1 MLTSFTAAAN
11 AVVRVQEPSVQILK
25 SSYEFPPLGGGGAK
39 VVMGIARRLAARGH
53 RVDVV
58 TMAYRGLSA
67 RDVVAGVNV
76 SRIPGM
82 RLRLSTCSF
91 IEMIPYVLIAPWR
104 IIRMARGGKY
114 RFSHVHFIYPDG
126 VVAWL
131 TKRFTGLPYIITAH
145 GSDVPGY
152 NPNRF
157 RLLHVLLK
165 PIWRRITTDADLI
178 ICPSAAIQ
186 TLIKASNPRART
198 EIIPNGIDLEKFH
211 PQPKVPKRLLVV
223 TRMFERK
230 GVQFVLQALEGLK
243 DEFDVHIVGDG
254 PYLETLKS
262 LAASLGVRAKFH
274 GYMDNDSAE
283 LRNLYETA
291 SLFVFT
297 SESENFPI
305 VLLEAMAAG
314 AAIVTTSGTGCAE
327 VVGDAALLVPPRDA
341 AALRTALVK
350 LSRDPALVE
359 RLGHAGRERVV
370 KSFGWERVIELHLEV
385 YARFAVATAAKSPP

>member
-1 MLTSFTAAAN
+1 MSFSGADANDCARRTSDGGQ
-11 AVVRVQEPSVQILK
+11 VQEPSVQILK

-58 TMAYRGLSA
+58 TMRYRGLSS

-91 IEMIPYVLIAPWR
+91 VEMIPYVLLAPWR
-104 IIRMARGGKY
+104 IIRLARDGNY

-165 PIWRRITTDADLI
+165 PIWRRIT
-178 ICPSAAIQ
+178 
-186 TLIKASNPRART
+186 
-198 EIIPNGIDLEKFH
+198 
-211 PQPKVPKRLLVV
+211 
-223 TRMFERK
+223 
-230 GVQFVLQALEGLK
+230 
-243 DEFDVHIVGDG
+243 
-254 PYLETLKS
+254 
-262 LAASLGVRAKFH
+262 
-274 GYMDNDSAE
+274 
-283 LRNLYETA
+283 
-291 SLFVFT
+291 
-297 SESENFPI
+297 
-305 VLLEAMAAG
+305 
-314 AAIVTTSGTGCAE
+314 
-327 VVGDAALLVPPRDA
+327 
-341 AALRTALVK
+341 
-350 LSRDPALVE
+350 
-359 RLGHAGRERVV
+359 
-370 KSFGWERVIELHLEV
+370 
-385 YARFAVATAAKSPP
+385 

>member
-1 MLTSFTAAAN
+1 M
-11 AVVRVQEPSVQILK
+11 VVTGS
-25 SSYEFPPLGGGGAK
+25 
-39 VVMGIARRLAARGH
+39 ARRLPARGH

-58 TMAYRGLSA
+58 TMRYRGLSS
-67 RDVVAGVNV
+67 RDVVAGGNV

-82 RLRLSTCSF
+82 RVRLSTCSF
-91 IEMIPYVLIAPWR
+91 VEMIPFVLLAPWR
-104 IIRMARGGKY
+104 IIRLARGGNY

-165 PIWRRITTDADLI
+165 PIWRRITKEADLI
-178 ICPSAAIQ
+178 ICPSVAIES
-186 TLIKASNPRART
+186 LIKTSNPNART

-230 GVQFVLQALEGLK
+230 GVQFLLEALKGLRGG
-243 DEFDVHIVGDG
+243 EELDVHIVGDG
-254 PYLETLKS
+254 PYLDTLKAQ
-262 LAASLGVRAKFH
+262 AANLGVRAKIYGH
-274 GYMDNDSAE
+274 VDNDSAE

-297 SESENFPI
+297 SESENFPNEQH
-305 VLLEAMAAG
+305 EAMASG
-314 AAIVTTSGTGCAE
+314 AASITTSGTGCAE
-327 VVGDAALLVPPRDA
+327 VVGDAAVLVPPRDA
-341 AALRTALVK
+341 EALRASLEK
-350 LSRDPALVE
+350 LNADPELGK
-359 RLGHAGRERVV
+359 RLSSAARERVV

-385 YARFAVATAAKSPP
+385 Y

>member
-1 MLTSFTAAAN
+1 M
-11 AVVRVQEPSVQILK
+11 QDPSVQILK

-76 SRIPGM
+76 CRIPGM
-82 RLRLSTCSF
+82 RLRLSSCSF
-91 IEMIPYVLIAPWR
+91 VEMIPYVLLAPWR
-104 IIRMARGGKY
+104 IVRLARNGNY

-165 PIWRRITTDADLI
+165 PLWRLITNDATLI
-178 ICPSAAIQ
+178 ICPSLAIEA
-186 TLIKASNPRART
+186 LIKESNPRART
-198 EIIPNGIDLEKFH
+198 EIIPNGIELEKFR
-211 PQPKVPKRLLVV
+211 PQPKVPRRLLVV

-230 GVQFVLQALEGLK
+230 GVQFLMQALAGLRN
-243 DEFDVHIVGDG
+243 EFDVHVVGDG
-254 PYLETLKS
+254 PYLVTVKN
-262 LAASLGVRAKFH
+262 LAAQLNVPARFY
-274 GYMDNDSAE
+274 GYMDNDSVE

-327 VVGDAALLVPPRDA
+327 VVGDAAVLVPPRDPD
-341 AALRTALVK
+341 ALRSALEQ
-350 LSRDPALVE
+350 LSRDPE
-359 RLGHAGRERVV
+359 RVAQLGRDARERVV
-370 KSFGWERVIELHLEV
+370 KRFGWERVIELHLEV

>member
-1 MLTSFTAAAN
+1 M
-11 AVVRVQEPSVQILK
+11 QEPSVQILK

-58 TMAYRGLSA
+58 TMRYRGLSS

-91 IEMIPYVLIAPWR
+91 VEMIPYVLFAPWR
-104 IIRMARGGKY
+104 IIRLARGGNY

-131 TKRFTGLPYIITAH
+131 AKRFTGLPYLITAH

-165 PIWRRITTDADLI
+165 PVWRRITTDADLI
-178 ICPSAAIQ
+178 ICPSAAIES
-186 TLIKASNPRART
+186 LIKSSNPRART

-230 GVQFVLQALEGLK
+230 GVQFLLKALEGLP

-262 LAASLGVRAKFH
+262 QAAASGVRAKFYGH
-274 GYMDNDSAE
+274 MDNDSAD
-283 LRNLYETA
+283 LRDLYETA
-291 SLFVFT
+291 SIFVFT

-305 VLLEAMAAG
+305 VLLEAMTAG

-341 AALRTALVK
+341 DALRAALEK
-350 LSRDPALVE
+350 LSRNPELVKE
-359 RLGHAGRERVV
+359 LGAAGRERVV
-370 KSFGWERVIELHLEV
+370 KRFGWERVIELHLEV

>member
-1 MLTSFTAAAN
+1 
-11 AVVRVQEPSVQILK
+11 
-25 SSYEFPPLGGGGAK
+25 
-39 VVMGIARRLAARGH
+39 MGIARRLADKGH

-67 RDVVAGVNV
+67 HDLVGGVHV

-82 RLRLSTCSF
+82 RLRLSSCSF
-91 IEMIPYVLIAPWR
+91 LAMIPYVLLAPWR
-104 IIRMARGGKY
+104 IIRMARSGNY

-165 PIWRRITTDADLI
+165 PVWRRITTDADLI
-178 ICPSAAIQ
+178 ICPSAAIES
-186 TLIKASNPRART
+186 LIKASNPHART

-230 GVQFVLQALEGLK
+230 GVQFLLKALEGLPG
-243 DEFDVHIVGDG
+243 EFDVHVVGDG
-254 PYLETLKS
+254 PYLDTLQS
-262 LAASLGVRAKFH
+262 LAAELGVRAKFY
-274 GYMDNDSAE
+274 GYMDNDSAD

-291 SLFVFT
+291 SIFAFT

-327 VVGDAALLVPPRDA
+327 VVGDTALLVPPRDA
-341 AALRTALVK
+341 EALRAALEK
-350 LSRDPALVE
+350 LSRDPDL
-359 RLGHAGRERVV
+359 
-370 KSFGWERVIELHLEV
+370 
-385 YARFAVATAAKSPP
+385 

>member
-1 MLTSFTAAAN
+1 L
-11 AVVRVQEPSVQILK
+11 
-25 SSYEFPPLGGGGAK
+25 
-39 VVMGIARRLAARGH
+39 GIARRLAARGH

-58 TMAYRGLSA
+58 TMRYSGQSA

-91 IEMIPYVLIAPWR
+91 VEMIPYVMIAPWR
-104 IIRMARGGKY
+104 IIHMARQGNY

-131 TKRFTGLPYIITAH
+131 TKRFTGLPYLITAH

-165 PIWRRITTDADLI
+165 PVWRRITTDADLI
-178 ICPSAAIQ
+178 ICPSAAIES
-186 TLIKASNPRART
+186 LIKASNPRART

-230 GVQFVLQALEGLK
+230 GVQFLLKALQSMP
-243 DEFDVHIVGDG
+243 DEFDVHVVGDG

-262 LAASLGVRAKFH
+262 LAGELGVRAKFY
-274 GYMDNDSAE
+274 GYMDNDSAD

-291 SLFVFT
+291 SIFVFT
-297 SESENFPI
+297 YESENFPI
-305 VLLEAMAAG
+305 VLL
-314 AAIVTTSGTGCAE
+314 
-327 VVGDAALLVPPRDA
+327 
-341 AALRTALVK
+341 
-350 LSRDPALVE
+350 
-359 RLGHAGRERVV
+359 
-370 KSFGWERVIELHLEV
+370 
-385 YARFAVATAAKSPP
+385 

>member
-1 MLTSFTAAAN
+1 
-11 AVVRVQEPSVQILK
+11 VQEPLVQILK

-58 TMAYRGLSA
+58 TMRYRGLSA
-67 RDVVAGVNV
+67 RDVEAGVNIN
-76 SRIPGM
+76 RIPSV

-91 IEMIPYVLIAPWR
+91 IEMIPYVLLAPWR
-104 IIRMARGGKY
+104 IIRMARSGNY

-157 RLLHVLLK
+157 RLLHVMLK
-165 PIWRRITTDADLI
+165 PMWRTITEDADLI
-178 ICPSAAIQ
+178 ICPSASIES
-186 TLIKASNPRART
+186 LIKNSNPHART
-198 EIIPNGIDLEKFH
+198 EIIPNGIDLEKFN

-230 GVQFVLQALEGLK
+230 GVQFLLKALQGLQN
-243 DEFDVHIVGDG
+243 EFDVHVVGDG
-254 PYLETLKS
+254 PYLDTLKHM
-262 LAASLGVRAKFH
+262 ATDLGVRAKFY
-274 GYMDNDSAE
+274 GYMDNDSAD

-291 SLFVFT
+291 SVFVFT

-327 VVGDAALLVPPRDA
+327 VVGDTAVLVPPRDA
-341 AALRTALVK
+341 DALRAALQK
-350 LSRDPALVE
+350 LSADPQLVE
-359 RLGHAGRERVV
+359 QLGAAARERVV
-370 KSFGWERVIELHLEV
+370 KRFGWERVIELHLEV
-385 YARFAVATAAKSPP
+385 YARFAVATAANSPP

>member
-1 MLTSFTAAAN
+1 
-11 AVVRVQEPSVQILK
+11 
-25 SSYEFPPLGGGGAK
+25 
-39 VVMGIARRLAARGH
+39 
-53 RVDVV
+53 
-58 TMAYRGLSA
+58 
-67 RDVVAGVNV
+67 
-76 SRIPGM
+76 M

-91 IEMIPYVLIAPWR
+91 VEMIPYVMLAPWR
-104 IIRMARGGKY
+104 IIRLARGGNY

-178 ICPSAAIQ
+178 ICPSAAIES
-186 TLIKASNPRART
+186 LIKASNPRART

-230 GVQFVLQALEGLK
+230 GVHV
-243 DEFDVHIVGDG
+243 VGDG
-254 PYLETLKS
+254 PYLDTLKS
-262 LAASLGVRAKFH
+262 LAAQLGVRAKFY

-314 AAIVTTSGTGCAE
+314 AAIVTTSDTGCAE
-327 VVGDAALLVPPRDA
+327 VVGDAALLVPSRDA
-341 AALRTALVK
+341 DALRAALEK
-350 LSRDPALVE
+350 LSRDPELVG
-359 RLGHAGRERVV
+359 RLGRAARERVV
-370 KSFGWERVIELHLEV
+370 KRFGWERVIELHLEV
-385 YARFAVATAAKSPP
+385 YARFAAVATAAKSPP

>member
-1 MLTSFTAAAN
+1 
-11 AVVRVQEPSVQILK
+11 VQILK

-58 TMAYRGLSA
+58 TMRYRGLSA

-91 IEMIPYVLIAPWR
+91 VEMIPYVMIAPWR
-104 IIRMARGGKY
+104 IIHMARQGNY

-131 TKRFTGLPYIITAH
+131 TKRFTGLPYLITAH

-165 PIWRRITTDADLI
+165 PVWRRITTDADLI
-178 ICPSAAIQ
+178 ICPSAAIES
-186 TLIKASNPRART
+186 LIKASNPRART

-230 GVQFVLQALEGLK
+230 GVQFLLKALQSMP
-243 DEFDVHIVGDG
+243 DEFDVHVVGDG

-262 LAASLGVRAKFH
+262 LAGELGVRAKFY
-274 GYMDNDSAE
+274 GYMDNDSAD

-291 SLFVFT
+291 SIFVFT

-327 VVGDAALLVPPRDA
+327 VVGEAALLVPPRDSEELRL
-341 AALRTALVK
+341 ALEK
-350 LSRDPALVE
+350 LSRDPQLVQS
-359 RLGHAGRERVV
+359 LGSAARERVV
-370 KSFGWERVIELHLEV
+370 KRFGWERVIELHLQV

>member
-1 MLTSFTAAAN
+1 M
-11 AVVRVQEPSVQILK
+11 QDPSVQILK

-76 SRIPGM
+76 CRIPGM
-82 RLRLSTCSF
+82 RLRLSSCSF
-91 IEMIPYVLIAPWR
+91 VEMIPYVLLAPWR
-104 IIRMARGGKY
+104 IVRLARNGNY

-165 PIWRRITTDADLI
+165 PLWRLITNDATLI
-178 ICPSAAIQ
+178 ICPSLAIEA
-186 TLIKASNPRART
+186 LIKESNPRART
-198 EIIPNGIDLEKFH
+198 EIIPNGIELEKFR
-211 PQPKVPKRLLVV
+211 PQPKVPRRLLVV

-230 GVQFVLQALEGLK
+230 GVQFLMQALAGLRN
-243 DEFDVHIVGDG
+243 EFDVHVVGDG
-254 PYLETLKS
+254 PYLDTVKN
-262 LAASLGVRAKFH
+262 LAAQLNVPARFY
-274 GYMDNDSAE
+274 GYMDNDSVE

-327 VVGDAALLVPPRDA
+327 VVGDAAVLVPPRDPD
-341 AALRTALVK
+341 ALRSALEQ
-350 LSRDPALVE
+350 LSRDPE
-359 RLGHAGRERVV
+359 RVAQLGRDARERVV
-370 KSFGWERVIELHLEV
+370 KRFGWERVIELHLEV

>member
-1 MLTSFTAAAN
+1 
-11 AVVRVQEPSVQILK
+11 VQILK

-76 SRIPGM
+76 SRVPGM

-91 IEMIPYVLIAPWR
+91 VEMIPYVMIAPWR
-104 IIRMARGGKY
+104 IIRMARRGGY

-178 ICPSAAIQ
+178 ICPSAAIEA
-186 TLIKASNPRART
+186 LIKTSNPRART

-230 GVQFVLQALEGLK
+230 GVQFVLKALEGLR
-243 DEFDVHIVGDG
+243 DEFDVHVVGDG
-254 PYLETLKS
+254 PYLDTLKS
-262 LAASLGVRAKFH
+262 LATELGVRAKFY

-314 AAIVTTSGTGCAE
+314 AAIVTTSDTGCAE
-327 VVGDAALLVPPRDA
+327 VVGDAALLVPSRDA
-341 AALRTALVK
+341 DALRVALEK
-350 LSRDPALVE
+350 LSGDPELVGQ
-359 RLGHAGRERVV
+359 LGRAARERVV
-370 KSFGWERVIELHLEV
+370 KRFGWERVIELHLEV

>member
-1 MLTSFTAAAN
+1 
-11 AVVRVQEPSVQILK
+11 
-25 SSYEFPPLGGGGAK
+25 
-39 VVMGIARRLAARGH
+39 
-53 RVDVV
+53 
-58 TMAYRGLSA
+58 
-67 RDVVAGVNV
+67 
-76 SRIPGM
+76 M
-82 RLRLSTCSF
+82 RLRLSSCSF
-91 IEMIPYVLIAPWR
+91 VEMIPYVLLAPWR
-104 IIRMARGGKY
+104 IVRLARTGNY

-131 TKRFTGLPYIITAH
+131 TKRFTGLPYLITAH

-178 ICPSAAIQ
+178 ICPSAAIE
-186 TLIKASNPRART
+186 TLIKSSNPRART

-211 PQPKVPKRLLVV
+211 PQPKVSKRLLVV

-230 GVQFVLQALEGLK
+230 GVQFLLKALEKLP
-243 DEFDVHIVGDG
+243 DEFDVHVVGDG

-262 LAASLGVRAKFH
+262 LATSLHVRATFH
-274 GYMDNDSAE
+274 GYMDNDSAD

-291 SLFVFT
+291 SVFVFT

-327 VVGDAALLVPPRDA
+327 VVGDTAMLVPPRDA
-341 AALRTALVK
+341 DALRAALEK
-350 LSRDPALVE
+350 LSRDPQLVE
-359 RLGHAGRERVV
+359 RLGCAARERVV
-370 KSFGWERVIELHLEV
+370 KRFGWERVIELHLEV

>member
-1 MLTSFTAAAN
+1 
-11 AVVRVQEPSVQILK
+11 VQILK

-82 RLRLSTCSF
+82 RLRLSSCSF
-91 IEMIPYVLIAPWR
+91 IEMIPYVLLAPWR
-104 IIRMARGGKY
+104 IIRLARTANY

-131 TKRFTGLPYIITAH
+131 TKRFTGLPYLITAH

-157 RLLHVLLK
+157 RFLHVLLK
-165 PIWRRITTDADLI
+165 PIWRRITTDAALI
-178 ICPSAAIQ
+178 ICPSAAIEA
-186 TLIKASNPRART
+186 LIRHSNPRART

-230 GVQFVLQALEGLK
+230 GVQFLLKALEGLP
-243 DEFDVHIVGDG
+243 DEFDVHVVGDG

-262 LAASLGVRAKFH
+262 LASTLGVRATFH

-291 SLFVFT
+291 SIFAFT

-341 AALRTALVK
+341 DALRAALEK
-350 LSRDPALVE
+350 LSRDPELVR
-359 RLGHAGRERVV
+359 RLGSAARERVV
-370 KSFGWERVIELHLEV
+370 KRFGWERVIELHLEV

>member
-1 MLTSFTAAAN
+1 
-11 AVVRVQEPSVQILK
+11 
-25 SSYEFPPLGGGGAK
+25 
-39 VVMGIARRLAARGH
+39 
-53 RVDVV
+53 
-58 TMAYRGLSA
+58 
-67 RDVVAGVNV
+67 
-76 SRIPGM
+76 
-82 RLRLSTCSF
+82 
-91 IEMIPYVLIAPWR
+91 
-104 IIRMARGGKY
+104 
-114 RFSHVHFIYPDG
+114 VHFIYPDG

-131 TKRFTGLPYIITAH
+131 TKRFTGLPYLITAH

-165 PIWRRITTDADLI
+165 PVWRRITTDADLI

-186 TLIKASNPRART
+186 SLIKASNPRART
-198 EIIPNGIDLEKFH
+198 EIIPNCIDLEKFH

-230 GVQFVLQALEGLK
+230 GVQFILKALEGLR
-243 DEFDVHIVGDG
+243 DEYDVHVVGDG

-262 LAASLGVRAKFH
+262 LATTLGVRAKFY

-291 SLFVFT
+291 SVFVFT

-327 VVGDAALLVPPRDA
+327 VVGDAALLVPPRDS
-341 AALRTALVK
+341 AALRAALEK
-350 LSRDPALVE
+350 LSGDPDLIK
-359 RLGHAGRERVV
+359 RLGSAARERVV

>member
-1 MLTSFTAAAN
+1 M
-11 AVVRVQEPSVQILK
+11 QDPSVQILK

-76 SRIPGM
+76 NRIPGM
-82 RLRLSTCSF
+82 RLRLSSCSF
-91 IEMIPYVLIAPWR
+91 VEMIPYVLLAPWR
-104 IIRMARGGKY
+104 IVRLARSGNY

-126 VVAWL
+126 MVAWL
-131 TKRFTGLPYIITAH
+131 TKRLTGLPYLITAH

-165 PIWRRITTDADLI
+165 PLWRLITSDASLI
-178 ICPSAAIQ
+178 ICPSLAIES
-186 TLIKASNPRART
+186 LIKASNPRART
-198 EIIPNGIDLEKFH
+198 EIIPNGIELEKFK
-211 PQPKVPKRLLVV
+211 PQPKAPRRLLVV

-230 GVQFVLQALEGLK
+230 GVQFLVQALAGLRN
-243 DEFDVHIVGDG
+243 EFDVHVVGDG
-254 PYLETLKS
+254 PYLETVKNLATQLKVQ
-262 LAASLGVRAKFH
+262 ARFYGHV
-274 GYMDNDSAE
+274 DNDSKE
-283 LRNLYETA
+283 LLNLYETA
-291 SLFVFT
+291 SVFVFT

-305 VLLEAMAAG
+305 VLLEAMASG

-327 VVGDAALLVPPRDA
+327 VVGDAAILVPPRDA
-341 AALRTALVK
+341 EALRSALER
-350 LSRDPALVE
+350 LSRDPELVAQ
-359 RLGHAGRERVV
+359 LGHAARERVV
-370 KSFGWERVIELHLEV
+370 KRFGWERVIELHLEV
-385 YARFAVATAAKSPP
+385 YARFAVATAAKRPP